1 MYACACAFSVV
12 LGRACMRIVKAR
24 KKNLRRLSQ
33 VHCVLRLLQ
42 FGRTRCV
49 CVLARNILAP
59 VYLGF
64 VCFVR
69 EQLILL
75 CDCSFTCVSVE
86 KKSNGLGTSL
96 FYFECAFVLSAN
108 NRMEKCM

>member
-24 KKNLRRLSQ
+24 KKKLRRLSQ

-69 EQLILL
+69 EQMILL
-75 CDCSFTCVSVE
+75 CGCSFTCVSVE
-86 KKSNGLGTSL
+86 KNEWLGTSL
-96 FYFECAFVLSAN
+96 FYFECAFVSSAN

>member
-1 MYACACAFSVV
+1 M
-12 LGRACMRIVKAR
+12 
-24 KKNLRRLSQ
+24 
-33 VHCVLRLLQ
+33 HCVLRLLQ

>member
-1 MYACACAFSVV
+1 M
-12 LGRACMRIVKAR
+12 
-24 KKNLRRLSQ
+24 
-33 VHCVLRLLQ
+33 HCVLRLLQ

-86 KKSNGLGTSL
+86 EKKTNGLELRCFISNVRSFQVPTT
-96 FYFECAFVLSAN
+96 EWKNAC
-108 NRMEKCM
+108 NRNLNW

>member
-1 MYACACAFSVV
+1 M
-12 LGRACMRIVKAR
+12 
-24 KKNLRRLSQ
+24 
-33 VHCVLRLLQ
+33 HCVLRLLQ

-86 KKSNGLGTSL
+86 KKIEWLGNFVVLFRMRVRFKCQQQNGKMHVTGNL
-96 FYFECAFVLSAN
+96 N
-108 NRMEKCM
+108 W